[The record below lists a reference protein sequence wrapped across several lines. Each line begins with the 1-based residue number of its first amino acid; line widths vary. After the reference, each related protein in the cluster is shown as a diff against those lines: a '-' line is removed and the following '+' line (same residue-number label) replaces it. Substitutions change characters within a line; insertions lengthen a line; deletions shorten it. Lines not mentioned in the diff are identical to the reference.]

1 MKHPKFISI
10 ILLFLLSFLGST
22 AFYNYSSELNHCQ
35 TQDIFLTSEIP
46 PVLTSTLSMSN
57 DVDVH
62 FLVKNKIKKRVQNSE
77 TSSIKNTDYSNLVC
91 FKTLKDSIIYSIA
104 TIYENQRHTHL
115 HLYQLF

>member
-22 AFYNYSSELNHCQ
+22 EFYKYSSELNNCQ
-35 TQDIFLTSEIP
+35 AQDIFLTSDIP
-46 PVLTSTLSMSN
+46 SVLSSVHAMN
-57 DVDVH
+57 DMEMH
-62 FLVKNKIKKRVQNSE
+62 FLVKNKIKKRVLSSDTN
-77 TSSIKNTDYSNLVC
+77 SIKNADYSNLVC
-91 FKTLKDSIIYSIA
+91 FKTLKDNIIYSIA